1 MSTFKRCPRCRK
13 PATISTV
20 KIRNSPRKK
29 KTNGGS
35 ILKLSTS
42 TGRVQKRFRTT
53 FLSKTSIPDS
63 FHETSN
69 QHYVTLSHIDEDSS
83 RSPQR
88 SSSCDSPNSSGS
100 DETCEMDEIYEYGIC
115 TGVGCS
121 FKFCIKCNC
130 KYHPRRICGDLSPP
144 SPSRNNSKI
153 LAGTKASRKSLR
165 RLNY

>member
-1 MSTFKRCPRCRK
+1 
-13 PATISTV
+13 V

-29 KTNGGS
+29 KTISSSS
-35 ILKLSTS
+35 ILKLSTSPS
-42 TGRVQKRFRTT
+42 TGRVQKRFRT
-53 FLSKTSIPDS
+53 FLSKTSIPHES
-63 FHETSN
+63 FHEALTN
-69 QHYVTLSHIDEDSS
+69 PHYVTLSHIDEDSS
-83 RSPQR
+83 KSPQR

-100 DETCEMDEIYEYGIC
+100 DESCETDEIYEYGIC

>member
-1 MSTFKRCPRCRK
+1 M
-13 PATISTV
+13 
-20 KIRNSPRKK
+20 
-29 KTNGGS
+29 
-35 ILKLSTS
+35 
-42 TGRVQKRFRTT
+42 
-53 FLSKTSIPDS
+53 
-63 FHETSN
+63 
-69 QHYVTLSHIDEDSS
+69 SHIDEESS
-83 RSPQR
+83 CSPQR
-88 SSSCDSPNSSGS
+88 SSSCDSPSSSGT
-100 DETCEMDEIYEYGIC
+100 DESCEMDEIYEYGIC

>member
-1 MSTFKRCPRCRK
+1 
-13 PATISTV
+13 
-20 KIRNSPRKK
+20 
-29 KTNGGS
+29 
-35 ILKLSTS
+35 LKLSTS
-42 TGRVQKRFRTT
+42 TGRVQKKFRTT
-53 FLSKTSIPDS
+53 FLSKTSIPES
-63 FHETSN
+63 FHEALGN
-69 QHYVTLSHIDEDSS
+69 PHYVTLSHIDEDSS

-88 SSSCDSPNSSGS
+88 TSSCDSPNSSGS
-100 DETCEMDEIYEYGIC
+100 DESCETDEIYEYGIC

-144 SPSRNNSKI
+144 SPSRNHSKI